1 MGLNKAPTFRGS
13 THKSLMK
20 GLLRL
25 QDQRSRDAFEDRGAG
40 GIDSGYSQE
49 EFLQMQDKL
58 LLGAKNAPQV
68 GVHLS
73 L

>member
-1 MGLNKAPTFRGS
+1 
-13 THKSLMK
+13 MK

-25 QDQRSRDAFEDRGAG
+25 QDQRSRNAFEDRGAG

-68 GVHLS
+68 SLHLFP
-73 L
+73 